1 MASNN
6 LFDEIGIP
14 SIEDAT
20 ATDSGANLFD
30 EISIEPREES
40 PFEQLPKGISPET
53 PEGTNLFDAIGYEA
67 PPEPSYQKVGDYR
80 GAEILQDE
88 GGKWYSKS
96 EQGIVELPE
105 EVKGQVQAELGGLE
119 EPWIDPLTVAGGA
132 AGVGGRLAYRAG
144 ARGLE
149 LLGRTALSGGVAGIA
164 EYPLGIVTEAVG
176 EEHPELAPYVNIG
189 LGILSGVTIE
199 NFVEKAII
207 GKGLTPTARAV
218 NKYIT
223 ELKAGI
229 ISDDVATRAASDITE
244 EVKVKQPDIVDRIH
258 GERAEEINK
267 MQEARKA
274 ELRKGFT
281 EPKPFVKGEPEPKDY
296 KAEIKDRFPDADA
309 DDIAYVSREVAQDF
323 RDIKDPRTQG
333 NAQAWEKFAETG
345 EEVGPR
351 GGPEAFNFGK
361 ENFETKM
368 REYLEFKTSVDEAA
382 ARAPEEVNAFDAI
395 VEPPKEIPVKKDLQP
410 YKEGDIFN
418 IEETERRIKDGLY
431 VHDRI
436 PEAAIETNVG
446 SSLESAGSIARGSL
460 RTVPEIDAKALDE
473 ITDFAARKNAAEKIR
488 KAESDALI
496 DWAKAENRIL
506 DNYEQDHISASIKH
520 HEKGLLL
527 GGTDNY
533 TYRDENTGKW
543 LKANKFKFAP
553 TYTDLMDRVKL
564 HNTIFPETP
573 YEFEGMAKVH
583 GDWSPVLSQKHII
596 EDPGVTDERKLKLA
610 EEYLF
615 SRGFKKHLDPDLP
628 EEIALAQFKNG
639 DVIVTDIDAGN
650 VIIKD
655 GKPYIFDPVVYLD
668 PATKSERLVGR
679 KIEPLVKR
687 PVEAPPVR
695 EEEGLDFG
703 DISEELELGARRPI
717 ERPSEQIPGD
727 VQAGSLAYG
736 MPLPKQAAS
745 INLERVGAD
754 YSTKK
759 MILDVSDQYKGQ
771 IDEARRGKITHETTR
786 ELAED
791 LGMTEKQLLKR
802 RKGRAFNAEEALAS
816 RDILN
821 TSAGNLV
828 DLQKRIVADPTEEN
842 LALFKMAM
850 EKHAAIQ
857 AEVSGVATEAGRA
870 LSAHRIQSAKDARV
884 VKNYQKMLDVLGGRN
899 NAEKLGRY
907 FSTIDPTDQTAVNKF
922 IMEMSEATTSE
933 KVFEAWINGLLSGP
947 QTHIVNTTSNALTFL
962 SGIPE
967 RATGATLDLLRTGA
981 TGGKRERFYGEIPE
995 HIYGAW
1001 HGMKEGITAGMK
1013 AFVTEIPTEDAMK
1026 LEIPRKMA
1034 IKGKKGRIIRL
1045 PGRSLMAMD
1054 EFFKAINYRAELH
1067 SLAFR
1072 QAAKEGIKG
1081 DARAK
1086 RIAEIVSKPSDELK
1100 EKATQEMLYR
1110 VFQKEL
1116 GPSGKALTKLR
1127 TVTPGLK
1134 YIVPFLKTPTNIAK
1148 FGLERT
1154 PLSLARYPGMFK
1166 KLMKGELK
1174 GADITDEMAK
1184 TLMGSMIG
1192 LATFMYAKE
1201 GSITGGGPKN
1211 KADREALYRTGW
1223 QPYSLKIGNKH
1234 YSYGRLEPLGMVM
1247 GIAADASDIW
1257 DEMDTEEQE
1266 NVAALIALSVSKN
1279 LTSKTF
1285 MKGLSDAM
1293 NATTDPARYG
1303 EKWVQGFIASGVPS
1317 IAAATTRAIDPELKE
1332 AQTILDK
1339 IKSRIPGVAGGL
1351 FPKRDIWGNA
1361 IERDLAGV
1369 AAMVSPVYIA
1379 EGKGTKADQEVVR
1392 LGVRIGKPS
1401 KKIGEQELTPEQ
1413 YDRLAVEAG
1422 AEAKKR
1428 VDRFV
1433 NQTSYS
1439 RMNDEFKAKMIKRQY
1454 DGAVG
1459 FARRKLKR
1467 ELRQKGE

>member
-1 MASNN
+1 
-6 LFDEIGIP
+6 
-14 SIEDAT
+14 
-20 ATDSGANLFD
+20 
-30 EISIEPREES
+30 
-40 PFEQLPKGISPET
+40 
-53 PEGTNLFDAIGYEA
+53 
-67 PPEPSYQKVGDYR
+67 
-80 GAEILQDE
+80 
-88 GGKWYSKS
+88 
-96 EQGIVELPE
+96 
-105 EVKGQVQAELGGLE
+105 
-119 EPWIDPLTVAGGA
+119 
-132 AGVGGRLAYRAG
+132 
-144 ARGLE
+144 
-149 LLGRTALSGGVAGIA
+149 
-164 EYPLGIVTEAVG
+164 
-176 EEHPELAPYVNIG
+176 
-189 LGILSGVTIE
+189 
-199 NFVEKAII
+199 
-207 GKGLTPTARAV
+207 
-218 NKYIT
+218 
-223 ELKAGI
+223 
-229 ISDDVATRAASDITE
+229 
-244 EVKVKQPDIVDRIH
+244 
-258 GERAEEINK
+258 
-267 MQEARKA
+267 
-274 ELRKGFT
+274 
-281 EPKPFVKGEPEPKDY
+281 
-296 KAEIKDRFPDADA
+296 
-309 DDIAYVSREVAQDF
+309 
-323 RDIKDPRTQG
+323 
-333 NAQAWEKFAETG
+333 
-345 EEVGPR
+345 
-351 GGPEAFNFGK
+351 
-361 ENFETKM
+361 
-368 REYLEFKTSVDEAA
+368 
-382 ARAPEEVNAFDAI
+382 
-395 VEPPKEIPVKKDLQP
+395 
-410 YKEGDIFN
+410 
-418 IEETERRIKDGLY
+418 
-431 VHDRI
+431 
-436 PEAAIETNVG
+436 
-446 SSLESAGSIARGSL
+446 
-460 RTVPEIDAKALDE
+460 
-473 ITDFAARKNAAEKIR
+473 
-488 KAESDALI
+488 
-496 DWAKAENRIL
+496 
-506 DNYEQDHISASIKH
+506 
-520 HEKGLLL
+520 
-527 GGTDNY
+527 
-533 TYRDENTGKW
+533 
-543 LKANKFKFAP
+543 
-553 TYTDLMDRVKL
+553 
-564 HNTIFPETP
+564 
-573 YEFEGMAKVH
+573 
-583 GDWSPVLSQKHII
+583 
-596 EDPGVTDERKLKLA
+596 
-610 EEYLF
+610 
-615 SRGFKKHLDPDLP
+615 
-628 EEIALAQFKNG
+628 
-639 DVIVTDIDAGN
+639 
-650 VIIKD
+650 
-655 GKPYIFDPVVYLD
+655 
-668 PATKSERLVGR
+668 
-679 KIEPLVKR
+679 
-687 PVEAPPVR
+687 
-695 EEEGLDFG
+695 
-703 DISEELELGARRPI
+703 
-717 ERPSEQIPGD
+717 
-727 VQAGSLAYG
+727 
-736 MPLPKQAAS
+736 
-745 INLERVGAD
+745 
-754 YSTKK
+754 
-759 MILDVSDQYKGQ
+759 
-771 IDEARRGKITHETTR
+771 
-786 ELAED
+786 
-791 LGMTEKQLLKR
+791 
-802 RKGRAFNAEEALAS
+802 
-816 RDILN
+816 
-821 TSAGNLV
+821 
-828 DLQKRIVADPTEEN
+828 
-842 LALFKMAM
+842 MAM

-907 FSTIDPTDQTAVNKF
+907 FSTIDPNDQTAVNKF

-947 QTHIVNTTSNALTFL
+947 QTHIVNMTSNALTFL

-967 RATGATLDLLRTGA
+967 RATGATLDLFRAGITRTP
-981 TGGKRERFYGEIPE
+981 RERFYGEIPE

-1045 PGRSLMAMD
+1045 PGRSLMGED

-1072 QAAKEGIKG
+1072 QAAKEGLKG
-1081 DARAK
+1081 DARVK
-1086 RIAEIVSKPSDELK
+1086 RIAEIVSKPSDELH
-1100 EKATQEMLYR
+1100 EKSTGEMLYR

-1134 YIVPFLKTPTNIAK
+1134 YIIPFLKTPTNIAK

-1192 LATFMYAKE
+1192 LGTFMLAKE

-1223 QPYSLKIGNKH
+1223 QPYSLKVGSKH

-1257 DEMDTEEQE
+1257 DEMGTEEQE

-1317 IAAATTRAIDPELKE
+1317 IAAATTRALDPELKE

-1369 AAMVSPVYIA
+1369 AAMVSPVYVA

-1433 NQTSYS
+1433 GQKSYNN
-1439 RMNDEFKAKMIKRQY
+1439 MKDEFKAKMIKRRY

-1467 ELRQKGE
+1467 EIRQKGE